1 MLLLQT
7 SSGLAQLFFPVAIL
21 VVFYFFLIRP
31 QQKKVKDHKSMVSA
45 LKRGDEVI
53 TSGGIVGIIERVH
66 EDDKIDLSISEN
78 VTVKVVKSTIQNL
91 LTKADTKK

>member
-31 QQKKVKDHKSMVSA
+31 EQNKKKKQSDFVNN
-45 LKRGDEVI
+45 LKKGQ
-53 TSGGIVGIIERVH
+53 RV
-66 EDDKIDLSISEN
+66 
-78 VTVKVVKSTIQNL
+78 VTVGGVHGKIVNIEKTVIIL
-91 LTKADTKK
+91 DVDRGTKLHVDRNSVSLEMTNPKN

>member
-31 QQKKVKDHKSMVSA
+31 EQNKKKKQSDFINN
-45 LKRGDEVI
+45 LKKGQ
-53 TSGGIVGIIERVH
+53 RV
-66 EDDKIDLSISEN
+66 
-78 VTVKVVKSTIQNL
+78 VTVGGVHGKIVNIEKTDASLELRQGR
-91 LTKADTKK
+91 

>member
-31 QQKKVKDHKSMVSA
+31 EQNKKKKQGDFINN
-45 LKRGDEVI
+45 LKKGQ
-53 TSGGIVGIIERVH
+53 RV
-66 EDDKIDLSISEN
+66 
-78 VTVKVVKSTIQNL
+78 VTVGGVHGKIVNIEKTVVTL
-91 LTKADTKK
+91 DVDRGTKLQVDRNSVSLEMTNPKN

>member
-31 QQKKVKDHKSMVSA
+31 EQNKKKKQGDFINN
-45 LKRGDEVI
+45 LKKGQ
-53 TSGGIVGIIERVH
+53 RV
-66 EDDKIDLSISEN
+66 
-78 VTVKVVKSTIQNL
+78 VTVGGVHGKIVNIEKTVVTLDVDRGTKIQFDRSSVSLEMTNS
-91 LTKADTKK
+91 KN

>member
-31 QQKKVKDHKSMVSA
+31 EQNKKKKQGDFVNN
-45 LKRGDEVI
+45 LKKGQ
-53 TSGGIVGIIERVH
+53 RV
-66 EDDKIDLSISEN
+66 
-78 VTVKVVKSTIQNL
+78 VTVGGVHGKIVNIEKTVVTLDVDRGTKIQVDRNSVSL
-91 LTKADTKK
+91 EMTNPKN

>member
-31 QQKKVKDHKSMVSA
+31 EQNKKKKQSDFINN
-45 LKRGDEVI
+45 LKKGQ
-53 TSGGIVGIIERVH
+53 RV
-66 EDDKIDLSISEN
+66 
-78 VTVKVVKSTIQNL
+78 VTVGGVYGKIVNIEKTVVTLDVYRGTKIQVDRNSVSL
-91 LTKADTKK
+91 EMTNSKN

>member
-31 QQKKVKDHKSMVSA
+31 EQNKKKKQGDFINN
-45 LKRGDEVI
+45 LKKGQ
-53 TSGGIVGIIERVH
+53 RV
-66 EDDKIDLSISEN
+66 
-78 VTVKVVKSTIQNL
+78 VTVGGVHGKIVKIEKTIVTL
-91 LTKADTKK
+91 DVDRGTKLQVDRNSVSLEMTNSKN

>member
-31 QQKKVKDHKSMVSA
+31 EQNKKKKQSDFINN
-45 LKRGDEVI
+45 LKKGQ
-53 TSGGIVGIIERVH
+53 RV
-66 EDDKIDLSISEN
+66 
-78 VTVKVVKSTIQNL
+78 VTVGGVHGKIVNIEKTVVTLDVDRGTKIQFDRSSVSLEMTNSKS
-91 LTKADTKK
+91 

>member
-31 QQKKVKDHKSMVSA
+31 EQNKKKKQGDFVNN
-45 LKRGDEVI
+45 LKKGQ
-53 TSGGIVGIIERVH
+53 RV
-66 EDDKIDLSISEN
+66 
-78 VTVKVVKSTIQNL
+78 VTVGGVHGKIVNIEKTVVTLDVDRGTKIQFDRNSVSL
-91 LTKADTKK
+91 EMTNSKN